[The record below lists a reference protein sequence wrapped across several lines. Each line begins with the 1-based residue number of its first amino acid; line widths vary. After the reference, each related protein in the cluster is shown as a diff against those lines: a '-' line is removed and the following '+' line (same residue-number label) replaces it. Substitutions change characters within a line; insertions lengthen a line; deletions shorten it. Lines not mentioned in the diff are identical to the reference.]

1 MQLKIIKST
10 KSKING
16 EFMEKIKKNWPIIV
30 LLLAIAGCLFILNIA
45 TLISPDD
52 YSYAFLIGGDDLKI
66 TDFTEIRNG
75 AKYLY
80 SSWTGRIIPHILVA
94 LFMTTSTTIFKII
107 NTLLF
112 VILLFMINRFITR
125 KNSYVSVI
133 LAFGFLVYGKMFGEK
148 FAWISR
154 KFELFMD
161 NNGINGIFV
170 HGLWLFCGKPRFE
183 SMAKNFGN
191 FGWIFSWIFA

>member
-1 MQLKIIKST
+1 MRLRIIKST
-10 KSKING
+10 GTKING
-16 EFMEKIKKNWPIIV
+16 EFMERIKKNWPILA
-30 LLLAIAGCLFILNIA
+30 LLLAIAGCLFILNMA

-66 TDFTEIRNG
+66 TSFTEIKNG

-94 LFMTTSTTIFKII
+94 FFMTTSTMIFKVL

-112 VILLFMINRFITR
+112 VALLVIINRFMTH
-125 KNSYVSVI
+125 KNSYVSLI

-161 NNGINGIFV
+161 NNGVDGVFI
-170 HGLWLFCGKPRFE
+170 HYLWLFCGKPRFE
-183 SMAKNFGN
+183 KMAKNFRE
-191 FGWIFSWIFA
+191 FMWIFSWFFA

>member
-1 MQLKIIKST
+1 
-10 KSKING
+10 
-16 EFMEKIKKNWPIIV
+16 MEKIKKNWPIIV
-30 LLLAIAGCLFILNIA
+30 LFLVIAGCMLILNMA

-66 TDFTEIRNG
+66 TSFTEIKNG

-112 VILLFMINRFITR
+112 VVLLFIINRFMTH
-125 KNSYVSVI
+125 KNSYLSLI

-161 NNGINGIFV
+161 NCRFNGVFI
-170 HGLWLFCGKPRFE
+170 HSLWLFCGKPSFE
-183 SMAKNFGN
+183 KMAKNFCEFVWLFN
-191 FGWIFSWIFA
+191 WIFT

>member
-10 KSKING
+10 RSRING
-16 EFMEKIKKNWPIIV
+16 EFMEKIKKNWPIIA

-125 KNSYVSVI
+125 KNSYISVI

-161 NNGINGIFV
+161 NNSVNRIFV
-170 HGLWLFCGKPRFE
+170 HSLWLFCGKPKFE
-183 SMAKNFGN
+183 SMAKNFGK